1 MKTSILALSLLFL
14 IGCADSF
21 DPQLYLE
28 ELQTQAGMAEED
40 VATTLA
46 IRSLPAMP
54 WQGGNWDAQIGFV
67 DDIPAFIR
75 MTNTANKE
83 NKIWWSLD
91 TANGKV
97 LLIDEDAVDASGKS
111 VRRLLAF
118 KDDSLVLA
126 KQGEGIYQAAGTADF
141 RSSGAA
147 ANKAAHEIMALINAD
162 RSDLSAGANAARKRN
177 AQFYASGKGWGL
189 ALNPSIKQVLFTEG
203 SNPEQSFGYALPSTG
218 PNNESLYAVRNLKE
232 KMNFSIVSIPCTD
245 ANGRIYPYTVEATYK
260 GKTFKG
266 CGSIIQ

>member
-28 ELQTQAGMAEED
+28 ELQTQAGMAEEE

-46 IRSLPAMP
+46 IRSLPSMP
-54 WQGGNWDAQIGFV
+54 WQNGTWDAQIGFV

-75 MTNTANKE
+75 MTNTADKE

-97 LLIDEDAVDASGKS
+97 VLIDEETADKSGKAI
-111 VRRLLAF
+111 RRLLAY
-118 KDDSLVLA
+118 KNDSLVLA
-126 KQGEGIYQAAGTADF
+126 QQGETTYTPAGSSDF
-141 RSSGAA
+141 RLNGITASSAA
-147 ANKAAHEIMALINAD
+147 KEIMALINAD

-177 AQFYASGKGWGL
+177 AQFYANGKGWGL

-218 PNNESLYAVRNLKE
+218 PNNESMYAVRNLKE

-245 ANGRIYPYTVEATYK
+245 ASGRLYPYTVEVSYK